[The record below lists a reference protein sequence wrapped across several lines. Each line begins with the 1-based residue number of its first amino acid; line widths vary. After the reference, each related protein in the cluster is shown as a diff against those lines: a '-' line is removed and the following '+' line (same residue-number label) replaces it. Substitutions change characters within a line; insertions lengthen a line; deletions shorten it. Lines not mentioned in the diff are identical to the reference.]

1 MFSKNVANWYFKI
14 SIKIHSEQIIKDT
27 TLYDPIHFVGGNN
40 EIINITASCPQTK
53 DIVLDEENR
62 NYIVKYKNLKEK
74 DGEFLIE
81 GKLQN
86 KCKGE
91 WLIGITDEEIDK
103 MIPEED
109 KKCKEQL
116 KEIAKQIIE
125 DFDKNNNN
133 KDFEFL
139 DYMKIAL
146 WVKNNIKYDLNFI
159 KKQEFTALDIY
170 II

>member
-14 SIKIHSEQIIKDT
+14 SIKFHSEQIIKDT

-40 EIINITASCPQTK
+40 EIINIRASCPQTK

-62 NYIVKYKNLKEK
+62 KYIVKYNNLKEK

-91 WLIGITDEEIDK
+91 
-103 MIPEED
+103 
-109 KKCKEQL
+109 
-116 KEIAKQIIE
+116 
-125 DFDKNNNN
+125 
-133 KDFEFL
+133 
-139 DYMKIAL
+139 
-146 WVKNNIKYDLNFI
+146 
-159 KKQEFTALDIY
+159 
-170 II
+170 